1 MCCLLC
7 FAGSDPLQSDA
18 AGPGIVNSASQSDDK
33 PTFVGV
39 PVSGATPAGNQNL
52 NFQFPS
58 LLLSQ
63 CHHARISGLAIEHCA
78 KA

>member
-7 FAGSDPLQSDA
+7 FAGSDRLQSDA

-39 PVSGATPAGNQNL
+39 PVSGPTPAG
-52 NFQFPS
+52 
-58 LLLSQ
+58 
-63 CHHARISGLAIEHCA
+63 
-78 KA
+78 K